1 MIIGGDYTHH
11 FQIGPQSPGQVMQ
24 KAIESGSQ
32 ANDSFTAQASG
43 NAVHNQQQVVN
54 TLRSAVSRGQAI
66 NMFV

>member
-43 NAVHNQQQVVN
+43 NAVAAGGPG
-54 TLRSAVSRGQAI
+54 SPSGSCGGGGGRGAGW
-66 NMFV
+66 